1 MGGVMSTPGESV
13 EAVRASYRPKR
24 ILTLFVGESAPQS
37 GAFFYYNNTA
47 MSRNVE
53 RAMKAAGLGRGGNF
67 LECLKAYGWY
77 LDDLVLTPVNTLET
91 SLRKKKCQDAQ
102 TSLAA
107 RILEYR
113 PIAIVS
119 LLLSIKENVEA
130 AANTAG
136 SNAQLFAVPFP
147 GNGQQAR
154 FQKEM
159 SRILPQLPREAI

>member
-1 MGGVMSTPGESV
+1 MSAPEESV
-13 EAVRASYRPKR
+13 EPVRASYLPKR
-24 ILTLFVGESAPQS
+24 ILTLFVGESAPRS

-47 MSRNVE
+47 MSRNIE
-53 RAMKAAGLGRGGNF
+53 RAMKAAGLGRDGNF
-67 LECLKAYGWY
+67 LECFKAYGWY
-77 LDDLVLTPVNTLET
+77 LDDLVLTPVNGLET
-91 SLRKKKCQDAQ
+91 SLRKKKCQNAQ

-107 RILEYR
+107 RISKYR
-113 PIAIVS
+113 PSAIVS
-119 LLLSIKENVEA
+119 LLLSIRENVEV

-154 FQKEM
+154 FLKEM